1 MPSTRKQ
8 TRRSHKQRGCGYQT
22 SQQFFNPATLP
33 PTTFF
38 PAAVSTAP
46 TVDAIRPVLTSTFQT
61 GGKTRSSL
69 KRGGFAPSVMGSFIA
84 NAQAAIVPL
93 ALYTVYHTTVPKQNS
108 TRKGGKVGK
117 DRKDRK
123 QRR

>member
-1 MPSTRKQ
+1 MPTTRKH
-8 TRRSHKQRGCGYQT
+8 TRRHRKQRGCGYQT

-38 PAAVSTAP
+38 PAAVSTAS
-46 TVDAIRPVLTSTFQT
+46 TAGAIRPVLASTFQT

-93 ALYTVYHTTVPKQNS
+93 ALYTIYHTTVPKRGA
-108 TRKGGKVGK
+108 TRKGGKS
-117 DRKDRK
+117 RK
-123 QRR
+123 QQRK